1 MCLWHIGGAACKP
14 QPLFSLLRGKR
25 ENANDPAYLHQNHL
39 ISFEIEWFFFLHIPA
54 VTENL

>member
-39 ISFEIEWFFFLHIPA
+39 ISFEIEWFFLLA
-54 VTENL
+54 L

>member
-1 MCLWHIGGAACKP
+1 LAAKP
-14 QPLFSLLRGKR
+14 RPLFSLLRGKR